1 MFEFDGIGTH
11 WWLECLEAE
20 FDEAAKKTI
29 LAEVERFDRA
39 YSRFKDDSLIGQLN
53 RTGVLLHP
61 PRELLEMFAWSQEL
75 YDISGGAFDIS
86 IGGVLHAQGYGSRA
100 QAAPIVEDFW
110 QHTTYNEREIRLPP
124 GATID
129 NGGYGKGWLIDNL
142 VKLLRQCGYQNFIVN
157 GGGDMYLNAPEPVEI
172 ALEHPYDSTKS
183 IGATRLQNQALAVS
197 GIAKRTW
204 RHEGTTYHHI
214 VDPRTSDSLANDVA
228 GVYVQAPTATIA
240 DSLATILMICP
251 DLQVDLSKK
260 YSANVRIITN
270 AQLERS

>member
-75 YDISGGAFDIS
+75 HEVSDGAFDIS
-86 IGGVLHAQGYGSRA
+86 VGGVLHEQGYGLRA
-100 QAAPIVEDFW
+100 QAASIVEDFW
-110 QHTTYNEREIRLPP
+110 QHTTHNEREIRLPP

-142 VKLLRQCGYQNFIVN
+142 VKLLRLCGYQSFIVN
-157 GGGDMYLNAPEPVEI
+157 GGGDMYVNAPKPVEI

-183 IGATRLQNQALAVS
+183 IGVTRLQDQALAVS
-197 GIAKRTW
+197 GTTKRTW
-204 RHEGTTYHHI
+204 QHAGKTYHHI
-214 VDPRTSDSLANDVA
+214 VDPRTSDSPANDVA

-240 DSLATILMICP
+240 DSLATILMIRP
-251 DLQVDLSKK
+251 DLQADLSKK

-270 AQLERS
+270 AQLEGS

>member
-61 PRELLEMFAWSQEL
+61 PRELLEMFAWSHEL
-75 YDISGGAFDIS
+75 YDVSDGAFDVS
-86 IGGVLHAQGYGSRA
+86 VGGVLHAQGYGSRA
-100 QAAPIVEDFW
+100 QAAPIAEDFW
-110 QHTTYNEREIRLPP
+110 QHITYNEREIRLPP

-142 VKLLRQCGYQNFIVN
+142 VKLLRQCGYQSFIVN
-157 GGGDMYLNAPEPVEI
+157 GGGDMYVNASEPVEI
-172 ALEHPYDSTKS
+172 TLEHPHDSTKS

-204 RHEGTTYHHI
+204 QNEGKTHHHI
-214 VDPRTSDSLANDVA
+214 VDPHTSDSLENNVA
-228 GVYVQAPTATIA
+228 GVYVQAKTATIA
-240 DSLATILMICP
+240 DSLATILMIRP
-251 DLQVDLSKK
+251 DLQAALSKK

-270 AQLERS
+270 AQLEGS